1 MKKKIRN
8 QKYQGF
14 SFIESVIAT
23 FIILVGM
30 MAVLQLMS
38 KNIKNTFGN
47 RKQTKAV
54 FLAQEGVELIRN
66 IRDNNWAQNNKDSSH
81 TFDSPFP
88 STSETNCRIDVASPS
103 SVSCSNSSFLLK
115 YDSGSKIYNYN
126 SGLDTSFRRKIEIK
140 YLKID
145 GSLAS
150 DSTAADEAEI
160 SSAVIWGRNT
170 FPVPCVVSQQ
180 CVLEKVTL
188 TKWVLN

>member
-1 MKKKIRN
+1 MKKRIRN
-8 QKYQGF
+8 QKYRGF
-14 SFIESVIAT
+14 SFIESMIAT
-23 FIILVGM
+23 FIVLVGM

-38 KNIKNTFGN
+38 KNIRSTFEN

-54 FLAQEGVELIRN
+54 FLAQEGIELIRN
-66 IRDNNWAQNNKDSSH
+66 IRDNNWAQNSKNPSH

-88 STSETNCRIDVASPS
+88 NDSKTNCRIDVALPS
-103 SVSCSNSSFLLK
+103 SISCSNGSFLLK
-115 YDSGSKIYNYN
+115 YDSGSEIYNYS

-145 GSLAS
+145 GSSAS
-150 DSTAADEAEI
+150 DSTGADEAEI

-180 CVLEKVTL
+180 CVLEKVAL